1 MLKMNV
7 LPADTYIVINKS
19 ILSEQD
25 RKIVIMLYQPII
37 GYSAISLYF
46 TFWSYLDKNEIFS
59 GEWTH
64 HHLITNMGMKL
75 DEIIE
80 AREKLEAIGLL
91 KTYVKKENI
100 NNFVYEMYAPLNPSE
115 FISNPILSIALY
127 NNVGKKEY
135 EKIITYFKIPKI
147 NLKDYEDITVSFSD
161 VFDARA
167 KEEFFTDGEFKNR
180 QSRKLDIISKIDLAG
195 IFSLLP
201 EEYLYVRSITK
212 DVKDLL
218 YKLAY
223 IYHLDDDNLL
233 EVIRNSVT
241 EKHTLDKRKL
251 REQARKL
258 YEFEHGGALPSL
270 IYKNQPEYLRNPVG
284 DTSKRAKI
292 IYTFETTSPY
302 TFLASK
308 YKGGKVPT
316 TEVKLLEY
324 LAIDLEL
331 KPGVINVVIDYILR
345 INNNKLTKNFVI
357 TIAAQFKKAG
367 IETVEDAM
375 KLAEKEYKNRNK
387 RISKEKRIVQKPEWF
402 DQKIEKREAKED
414 EKEELAKLLEEF
426 R

>member
-37 GYSAISLYF
+37 GYCAVSLYF

-100 NNFVYEMYAPLNPSE
+100 NNFIYEMYAPLNPAE

-135 EKIITYFKIPKI
+135 EKIVTYFKVPKMS
-147 NLKDYEDITVSFSD
+147 LKDYEDITVSFSD
-161 VFDARA
+161 VFDAKA
-167 KEEFFTDGEFKNR
+167 KQNFFTDGEFKNR
-180 QSRKLDIISKIDLAG
+180 QSRKLDIISKIDLSG
-195 IFSLLP
+195 IFSMLP
-201 EEYLYVRSITK
+201 EEYLHVRSITTET
-212 DVKDLL
+212 KDLL

-233 EVIRNSVT
+233 EIIRNSVT

-270 IYKNQPEYLRNPVG
+270 IYKNQPEYLRSPVG
-284 DTSKRAKI
+284 DTSKRARI
-292 IYTFETTSPY
+292 IYTFETMSPY

-308 YKGGKVPT
+308 YKGGKVPI

-375 KLAEKEYKNRNK
+375 KLAEKEYKGRNK
-387 RISKEKRIVQKPEWF
+387 RMAKEKKVVQKPEWF
-402 DQKIEKREAKED
+402 DQKIEKREAKDD

>member
-37 GYSAISLYF
+37 GSQAVSLYF
-46 TFWSYLDKNEIFS
+46 TFWSYLDKNELFS
-59 GEWTH
+59 EEWTH
-64 HHLITNMGMKL
+64 HHLMTNMGIKL

-91 KTYVKKENI
+91 KTYVKKENV
-100 NNFVYEMYAPLNPSE
+100 NNFVYEMYAPLIPTE
-115 FISNPILSIALY
+115 FINNPILGITLY

-135 EKIITYFKIPKI
+135 EKIITYFKLPKI
-147 NLKDYEDITVSFSD
+147 NLKEYEDITVLFSE
-161 VFDARA
+161 VFDVKA
-167 KEEFFTDGEFKNR
+167 KDTILTDSEFRSR
-180 QSRKLDIISKIDLAG
+180 QTRKLNIISKIDLSG
-195 IFSLLP
+195 ILGLLP
-201 EEYLYVRSITK
+201 EEYLNVRSITQ
-212 DVKDLL
+212 DTKDLL
-218 YKLAY
+218 YKLSY
-223 IYHLDDDNLL
+223 IYNLDDDNLL
-233 EVIRNSVT
+233 EVIRNSIT
-241 EKHTLDKRKL
+241 EKCTLDKRKL

-258 YEFEHGGALPSL
+258 YEFEHSGSLPSL
-270 IYKNQPEYLRNPVG
+270 IYKNQPEYLRNKVG

-308 YKGGKVPT
+308 YKGGKVPLS
-316 TEVKLLEY
+316 EVKLLEY

-357 TIAAQFKKAG
+357 TVAAQFKKSG
-367 IETVEDAM
+367 VETVEDAM
-375 KLAEKEYKNRNK
+375 KLAEKEYKSRNTK
-387 RISKEKRIVQKPEWF
+387 KEKKEIKKPEWF
-402 DQKIEKREAKED
+402 HQKIEKNEAKEE
-414 EKEELAKLLEEF
+414 EKEELSKLLEEF